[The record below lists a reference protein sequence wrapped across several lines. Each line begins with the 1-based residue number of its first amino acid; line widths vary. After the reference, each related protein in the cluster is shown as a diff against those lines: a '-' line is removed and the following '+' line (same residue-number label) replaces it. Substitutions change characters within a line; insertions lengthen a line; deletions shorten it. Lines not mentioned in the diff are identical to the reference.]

1 MATLNIAANERAFND
16 VIMAAARKLEST
28 PPLSGSGSLGP
39 FSASYELGFKITD
52 GSVDLTNAGTVH
64 IRELDITYDPMI
76 LRLGIDLPHIQ
87 IGGECIIRLFGKC
100 RLRLP
105 RIDIFGDNP
114 DIVVPIN
121 LSGLITSEFSGEF
134 SVNTGKQVLLAK
146 GPRTVHQAHF
156 DADASNEIRDRF
168 RTLIGA
174 IPLLPVATVND
185 IADAFVPMVK
195 GNLADKWQFFLRDVW
210 HDLDIIDI
218 ASTAEN
224 ILRHL
229 VDFIIDQIL
238 APIPAVLRA
247 IAHAILDPIISA
259 IGAVLDIGDDV
270 LEWLSSLFQTS
281 FGLLDIIAQLIL
293 NFIGGMVPFFQF
305 ETPYPMIED
314 SSGLIPVLVPVESI
328 AVTVNDDE
336 FILSADIL

>member
-1 MATLNIAANERAFND
+1 MPTLQIAANEKAFND
-16 VIMAAARKLEST
+16 IMMAAAEKLENT
-28 PPLSGSGSLGP
+28 PPLTGSGALGP
-39 FSASYELGFKITD
+39 FSASYELGFRITD
-52 GSVDLTNAGTVH
+52 GSIDLTNAGTVH

-87 IGGECIIRLFGKC
+87 IGGECILRLFGKC
-100 RLRLP
+100 RIRLP

-134 SVNTGKQVLLAK
+134 SITTGKQVLLAK
-146 GPRTVHQAHF
+146 GTRTDHQAHF
-156 DADASNEIRDRF
+156 DADTSNEIRDRF
-168 RTLIGA
+168 RTIIGT
-174 IPLLPVATVND
+174 IPLLPSTLVNS
-185 IADAFVPMVK
+185 IADEFVPMVK

-247 IAHAILDPIISA
+247 IAHAILDPIISL

-270 LEWLSSLFQTS
+270 LEWLSSFFQTS

-293 NFIGGMVPFFQF
+293 NFIGAMVPFLQF
-305 ETPYPMIED
+305 ETPYPIIKD
-314 SSGLIPVLVPVESI
+314 NSGLIPVLVPVENI
-328 AVTVNDDE
+328 AVTVDDVE
-336 FILSADIL
+336 FVVSADIL

>member
-1 MATLNIAANERAFND
+1 MPTLNIAANEKSFNEI
-16 VIMAAARKLEST
+16 IMATAKKLENT
-28 PPLSGSGSLGP
+28 TPLSGNGTLGP
-39 FSASYELGFKITD
+39 FSASYELGFRITD
-52 GSVDLTNAGTVH
+52 GSIDLTNAGTVH

-87 IGGECIIRLFGKC
+87 IGGECILRILGKC
-100 RLRLP
+100 IIRLP
-105 RIDIFGDNP
+105 RIDIFGANP
-114 DIVVPIN
+114 DIVVPID

-134 SVNTGKQVLLAK
+134 SVSTTKQVLLAK
-146 GPRTVHQAHF
+146 GQRSDHQAHF
-156 DADASNEIRDRF
+156 DADTSNEIRDRF
-168 RTLIGA
+168 RARIGT
-174 IPLLPVATVND
+174 IPLLPASTVND
-185 IADAFVPMVK
+185 IADAFVPLVK
-195 GNLADKWQFFLRDVW
+195 NNLADKWQFFLRDVW

-238 APIPAVLRA
+238 SPIPQVLRD

-281 FGLLDIIAQLIL
+281 FGLLDLIAQLIV
-293 NFIGGMVPFFQF
+293 NFIGSMVPFFQF
-305 ETPYPMIED
+305 ETPYPMIKD
-314 SSGLIPVLVPVESI
+314 SSGLIPVLVPVENI

-336 FILSADIL
+336 FTLAADIL